1 MKKIMIVTLFNS
13 SLNDKDEYRLMNVN
27 KVVLDE
33 SIAANGSKEMKEL
46 LRQRIEELFNGD
58 ILEYFSDSNMEVT
71 EGDVDYCIDELAKG
85 HASNIAGEDFY
96 WGDEE
101 DLITDLHPYSHVHRC
116 KECGSID
123 VEQKYW
129 VNPNTME
136 IGEWCEEDEVWCN
149 HCQEMQPYEVV
160 QREELEVFDGTLGV
174 RFKYNGKDYSEV
186 IDPALAE
193 SDPDL
198 DNVWQYRIDSG
209 DENVRMVLRGN
220 YLMCG
225 DECCGLSTTM
235 ALQVKVEDVAEG
247 EQYIDDIDI
256 I

>member
-1 MKKIMIVTLFNS
+1 MKKIQIVTLMNQ
-13 SLNDKDEYRLMNVN
+13 SLDENEQCRVINVS

-33 SIAANGSKEMKEL
+33 SVAAKGSSEMKEL
-46 LRQRIEELFNGD
+46 LRECITELFNGD
-58 ILEYFSDSNMEVT
+58 ILDYFNDYDDEVSQ
-71 EGDVDYCIDELAKG
+71 EDVDYCINELAKG
-85 HASNIAGEDFY
+85 HASNIAGEDFW
-96 WGDEE
+96 WGDAE
-101 DLITDLHPYSHVHRC
+101 DLVTDLHKYSHVHRC
-116 KECGSID
+116 KECGSLD

-136 IGEWCEEDEVWCN
+136 IGEWCEEDDCWCN

-160 QREELEVFDGTLGV
+160 QTEELEVFDGKLGV

-235 ALQVKVEDVAEG
+235 ALQVKVEDAVEG
-247 EQYIDDIDI
+247 ETYIDDIDI